1 MNILSPSLL
10 AADFGRLGEEIKA
23 VTDAGVNYI
32 HIDVMDGIFVPS
44 ISYGMPIIKSIR
56 KLTNAVFDVHLIIAE
71 PKRYIKEFV
80 AAGADIITI
89 HAEACKDVAETI
101 NMIKAANVKAG
112 VAINPETP
120 VERII
125 PYLESIDMALVM
137 SVHPGFGGQ
146 KFIPAVLDKVKI
158 IRHYCCENAID
169 IDIEM
174 DGGIDLDNVTKVT
187 QAGVNVVVAGTS
199 IYRGDPY
206 ENTLKF
212 LKLLQN

>member
-56 KLTNAVFDVHLIIAE
+56 KLTNAVFDVHLMIAE

-101 NMIKAANVKAG
+101 NMIKAANVKVSGNLRA
-112 VAINPETP
+112 
-120 VERII
+120 
-125 PYLESIDMALVM
+125 
-137 SVHPGFGGQ
+137 
-146 KFIPAVLDKVKI
+146 
-158 IRHYCCENAID
+158 
-169 IDIEM
+169 
-174 DGGIDLDNVTKVT
+174 
-187 QAGVNVVVAGTS
+187 
-199 IYRGDPY
+199 
-206 ENTLKF
+206 
-212 LKLLQN
+212 